1 MELEDL
7 LLENP
12 DRPHRLRLASSDH
25 VIVPNAR
32 AAIIEGMGL
41 RVYDLPSPD
50 RLIPRGSRLAS
61 IPDIVLADMID
72 RPFA

>member
-1 MELEDL
+1 
-7 LLENP
+7 
-12 DRPHRLRLASSDH
+12 